1 MSMPTGDPELDEFRR
16 LQDEEYGAWVATQNI
31 YVGNA
36 LAYPEGGAVP
46 KSNVERHGYDK
57 NGLVESAEDVRK
69 RAEKADAEKRATE
82 DERIAATAAA
92 SAEAANVSEAPQD
105 DAGNAADG
113 SKPRKR
119 ATKSTSDGE

>member
-16 LQDEEYGAWVATQNI
+16 LQEEEYGAWVATQNI

-57 NGLVESAEDVRK
+57 NGLVESVEAYKK
-69 RAEKADAEKRATE
+69 RASDKKATDE
-82 DERIAATAAA
+82 ERIAATAAA
-92 SAEAANVSEAPQD
+92 SAEAANVSDAPQD